1 MRAYQFLLIVALL
14 GWSLTGC
21 NSTDLSLLNEVKRFE
36 PEWMDLSEKVTSMKE
51 LFSETETTYSAFMA
65 YVSPYLSDPDRN
77 QRNGLATAKSRYQ
90 NLMEERDELEKSFAD
105 PRKRFE
111 EKVRE
116 FNQWQNDLMRD
127 KLKEGEAY
135 EQFNAYQD
143 TYRGL
148 EKEINEIE
156 NKLLENIE
164 KSNSLVRSI
173 TRSRDDLWGNDYL
186 IDISY

>member
-116 FNQWQNDLMRD
+116 FNQWQNDQIGRASCR
-127 KLKEGEAY
+127 E
-135 EQFNAYQD
+135 
-143 TYRGL
+143 R
-148 EKEINEIE
+148 
-156 NKLLENIE
+156 
-164 KSNSLVRSI
+164 V
-173 TRSRDDLWGNDYL
+173 
-186 IDISY
+186 